1 MDVFLNGR
9 GLFKYPDTAPLQL
22 HWYFLYCHKDYTLGQ
37 GASLSLLR
45 RLSGVLPEI
54 QSDAVHLYIGLDNK
68 PSAWK
73 CQAYQSVYCYQRK
86 IFLIVSIFNNV
97 GIHFIIT
104 ISIIQGDYSSI
115 YLFIPII
122 ASKPTNII
130 LHRTSKPLPQDNKIP
145 FYKAAVILCNKPPHD
160 YGIDVNQ
167 QKRICV
173 ITG

>member
-1 MDVFLNGR
+1 MFFLMGGGCSNT
-9 GLFKYPDTAPLQL
+9 LIQSPYNYTDIICTATRITPQAKGPLS
-22 HWYFLYCHKDYTLGQ
+22 F
-37 GASLSLLR
+37 LR
-45 RLSGVLPEI
+45 RLSSVLPEI
-54 QSDAVHLYIGLDNK
+54 QSDAVHLYIGLLENAK
-68 PSAWK
+68 
-73 CQAYQSVYCYQRK
+73 
-86 IFLIVSIFNNV
+86 LIKASIAINVKLFELYIFNNV

-104 ISIIQGDYSSI
+104 IDINQEDYSSI

-145 FYKAAVILCNKPPHD
+145 FYKAAVILYNKPSHD
-160 YGIDVNQ
+160 YRIDANQ